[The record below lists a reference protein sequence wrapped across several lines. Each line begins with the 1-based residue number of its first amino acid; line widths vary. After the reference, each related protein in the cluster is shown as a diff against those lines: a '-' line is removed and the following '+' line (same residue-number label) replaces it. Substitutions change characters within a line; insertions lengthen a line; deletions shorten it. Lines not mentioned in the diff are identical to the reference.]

1 MIQIVL
7 EPHLPHRCLHRS
19 SPHRL
24 RSPRSNLPRS
34 PGGTQ
39 LASPRTERTELKTKT
54 TNQTIKH
61 NNQAKQATKHQS
73 NLPRSPVERQLA
85 SPRTGKQETYLKTSN
100 QTIKLN
106 NQVKQ
111 ATKQNYEKKLN
122 KQPKKQTKQTSKR
135 FSLATCWASEQLN
148 CGWSIPTL

>member
-1 MIQIVL
+1 M
-7 EPHLPHRCLHRS
+7 
-19 SPHRL
+19 
-24 RSPRSNLPRS
+24 
-34 PGGTQ
+34 
-39 LASPRTERTELKTKT
+39 ASPRTERTELKTKT

-148 CGWSIPTL
+148 CGWSIPTLTTIFTILTFIVRGNFMNYRIQNFHT